1 MFTCKLQYLPIFPLQ
16 RAANPSKFPWIFS
29 PPMPHLNKS
38 VIRWIAVRWLP
49 NKATQIRVNIDSSE
63 SAHDSLW
70 WRHVA
75 TLTTIHILPSLFWQD
90 GVTEGRVEVGER
102 GRAVQRGLCSV
113 VRAECWLVL
122 QTGAGV
128 ASADGLSQPCSTGS
142 RHSPTHQTA
151 RRSLTPPAFSQCLYD
166 DPSLRPPI
174 LHLVPSLRANKK
186 SFFFFLFWWERD

>member
-1 MFTCKLQYLPIFPLQ
+1 
-16 RAANPSKFPWIFS
+16 
-29 PPMPHLNKS
+29 MPHLNKS
-38 VIRWIAVRWLP
+38 VIRWNTVRWLP

-70 WRHVA
+70 WHHVD

-90 GVTEGRVEVGER
+90 GDTEGKVKVGER
-102 GRAVQRGLCSV
+102 GRAVLRGLCSV
-113 VRAECWLVL
+113 VHAECWLVL

-151 RRSLTPPAFSQCLYD
+151 RRSLTPPVFSQSLYVD
-166 DPSLRPPI
+166 LSLWPPI
-174 LHLVPSLRANKK
+174 LHRVPPLRASKNSLFCPDGRELSTRSCMLKRK
-186 SFFFFLFWWERD
+186 SIKRFFFFSHRQ